1 MAALSEAFQPVDVQ
15 HIEKSENPQ
24 TYHQRAEYVQHTK
37 AARHILGIVGGNE
50 VSLIKGN
57 VVDLES
63 DLLGITRP
71 ATREPTREHMPQ
83 KGSQIVRQT
92 TKGTMKIDT
101 TPLHLPTYQM
111 WAYPVVVA
119 PLPLEKETCARPE
132 KY

>member
-1 MAALSEAFQPVDVQ
+1 MAALAEAFQPADVQ
-15 HIEKSENPQ
+15 HIEKKENPQ
-24 TYHQRAEYVQHTK
+24 TYHQRSEYVQHVK
-37 AARHILGIVGGNE
+37 AARHILGVVGGNE
-50 VSLIKGN
+50 VSIIKGN

-71 ATREPTREHMPQ
+71 TTRATARAHLPQ
-83 KGSQIVRQT
+83 KGPEIVRNT
-92 TKGTMKIDT
+92 TKGTMRIDT
-101 TPLHLPTYQM
+101 TPQHLPTYQM